1 MEPGVVFTARTP
13 RVLAARRLLR
23 RRHRAETGLF
33 LAEGPQA
40 IREALAARAV
50 VELFATTEALARHP
64 ELQPAGV
71 RVSPVTDDALGALAE
86 TVRPQGV
93 VAVCRRV
100 DVDLADALDR
110 APRLVA
116 VLAEIRDPG
125 NAGTVLRTADAAGA
139 DAVV

>member
-1 MEPGVVFTARTP
+1 MEPGVAFTSRTP

-33 LAEGPQA
+33 LAEGPPA
-40 IREALAARAV
+40 IREALAAGVV
-50 VELFATTEALARHP
+50 VELFGTAEALARHQD
-64 ELQPAGV
+64 LIVAGV
-71 RVSPVTDDALGALAE
+71 RVSPVTDDALGTLAE
-86 TVRPQGV
+86 TVRPQGL

-100 DVDLADALDR
+100 DVDLATALDR

-125 NAGTVLRTADAAGA
+125 N
-139 DAVV
+139 